1 MVQQVFEAHPVQV
14 APDVESA
21 ACLKAKEFAHLV
33 LLKLLDIGLA
43 LLLLCTSH
51 LIADL
56 DDAVDEEDE
65 EKHKDED
72 GEVGEGNR
80 G

>member
-1 MVQQVFEAHPVQV
+1 MTAI
-14 APDVESA
+14 S
-21 ACLKAKEFAHLV
+21 HLALTLIVV
-33 LLKLLDIGLA
+33 LLELLEVGVA
-43 LLLLCTSH
+43 LLLLRTSH

-56 DDAVDEEDE
+56 DDAFDEEDE

-72 GEVGEGNR
+72 GENGEGNR

>member
-1 MVQQVFEAHPVQV
+1 MTAI
-14 APDVESA
+14 S
-21 ACLKAKEFAHLV
+21 HLALTLIVV
-33 LLKLLDIGLA
+33 LLELLEVGVA
-43 LLLLCTSH
+43 LLLLRTSH

-56 DDAVDEEDE
+56 DDAFDEEDE